1 MSNSGVTEIADRRVE
16 RSHQLTEKPAH
27 VPSRVFT
34 CLRFGVQRLSYQN
47 LFFFFFVPVVAVFED
62 GVCTPQRRRRLPAL
76 AGTIRRISQD
86 LTLSF

>member
-1 MSNSGVTEIADRRVE
+1 MSTSGVTEIADRRVE
-16 RSHQLTEKPAH
+16 RSHQLTEKPAQRPQ
-27 VPSRVFT
+27 PSIY
-34 CLRFGVQRLSYQN
+34 LSQVWSST
-47 LFFFFFVPVVAVFED
+47 LVLPKSFFLYFVPVVAVFED